1 MGSIPSLILETLPCT
16 RRNELTRLFDHLA
29 VLSRSAAKLRYRLDS
44 ARVDVTELLYSQGM
58 LMIVKKNKW
67 GFNKEE
73 AKKLFYSFRSK
84 NTPEDGEPGS
94 HFNSAPGPET
104 TERKI
109 AMIMDYMKET
119 SAKLDRI
126 EDDIAELKEKV
137 NDILKKI

>member
-1 MGSIPSLILETLPCT
+1 MLASPALIQESFPLACRSGLEPLLVQLAA
-16 RRNELTRLFDHLA
+16 LT
-29 VLSRSAAKLRYRLDS
+29 RSAAILHRQLES
-44 ARVDVTELLYSQGM
+44 IHTAVSELFHARGM

-73 AKKLFYSFRSK
+73 AKKLFYSYRSK
-84 NTPEDGEPGS
+84 NEPGVGDPGPD
-94 HFNSAPGPET
+94 FKSALEPET
-104 TERKI
+104 TEKKI

-137 NDILKKI
+137 NDILKKM

>member
-1 MGSIPSLILETLPCT
+1 MVSTFSLFRETCPFT
-16 RRNELTRLFDHLA
+16 RRNDLTRLFDHLA
-29 VLSRSAAKLRYRLDS
+29 VLSRSAARLRYRLDS
-44 ARVDVTELLYSQGM
+44 ARVDVTELLNSRGM

-73 AKKLFYSFRSK
+73 AKKLFYSFRAK
-84 NTPEDGEPGS
+84 NTPEEGDSGS
-94 HFNSAPGPET
+94 NFDSAPEPET

-109 AMIMDYMKET
+109 AMIMVYMKET